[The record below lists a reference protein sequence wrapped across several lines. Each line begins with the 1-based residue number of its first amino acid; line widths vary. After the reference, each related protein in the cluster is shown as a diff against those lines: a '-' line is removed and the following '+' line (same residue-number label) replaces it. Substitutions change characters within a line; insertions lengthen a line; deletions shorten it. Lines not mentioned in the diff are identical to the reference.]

1 MSYQQPGTLWKSG
14 YFWLLVRKMTRL
26 SNLTTRNLL
35 IAMHDAIATAVALL
49 ASFYL
54 RFEGDWFFDR
64 VPLLLRM
71 LPFFIALSIVVC
83 YAFNLTTT
91 KWRFF
96 SLPDVLN
103 ILRAAAVLTVALVV
117 LDYIF
122 VAPNVH
128 GSSVAPNVQG
138 AFFLGKITIIL
149 YFFLE
154 VFFLSGS
161 RFVYRYFRY
170 TRARYHA
177 RTDED
182 AAPALLIGRAA
193 DAEVLL
199 RAIESGAVKRLWPVG
214 VLSPS
219 PADRGQM
226 IRNIPVL
233 GGIDDLDD
241 VIEDFAKRNKPIAR
255 VVMAPSAFEPDA
267 RPESVLMRAR
277 RHGLIV
283 SRLPSLESGD
293 APRLTAVAVEDL
305 LLRPSEKIDYARLEA
320 LVKNKS
326 VIVTGGGGSIGS
338 EICDRVATFGAARLL
353 VIENSEPALYAVVES
368 LTAQNTEAAI
378 EGRIADIRDRDRI
391 HRLMSEFKPDI
402 VFHAAALKHVPILE
416 RDWSEGVKTNIFGSI
431 NVADAAIAS
440 GAEAMVMISTDK
452 AIEPVSML
460 GLTKR
465 FAEMYC
471 QALDHDLATQ
481 SDGKSRM
488 RLISVRFGNVLASN
502 GSVVPKFKA
511 QIEAGGPVTVTHPD
525 MVRYFMTIREACDL
539 VLTAATHALTP
550 VRPDVSVYVLNMGQ
564 PVKIVDLAE
573 RMIRLSGLQPGHDIE
588 IVFTGMRP
596 GERLNEI
603 LFATEEPT
611 VEIGLAGI
619 MAAKP
624 NEPPM
629 QTLRKWIGMLE
640 QAIAKDDRAT
650 IKAVLKDAVPEF
662 GPVAAAE
669 ATARSGPIL
678 QS

>member
-1 MSYQQPGTLWKSG
+1 MMR
-14 YFWLLVRKMTRL
+14 F
-26 SNLTTRNLL
+26 SNLTLRNLS
-35 IAMHDAIATAVALL
+35 IATHDALATTLALF
-49 ASFYL
+49 ASFSL
-54 RFEGDWFFDR
+54 RFEGDAFFDR
-64 VPLLLRM
+64 LPLLLRI
-71 LPFFIALSIVVC
+71 LPYFVAFSVVVC

-91 KWRFF
+91 KWRFI
-96 SLPDVLN
+96 SLPDALN
-103 ILRAAAVLTVALVV
+103 ILRVATVLTLGLVV

-122 VAPNVH
+122 VAPNVQ
-128 GSSVAPNVQG
+128 GTPVAPNVQG
-138 AFFLGKITIIL
+138 AFFLGKTTIVL
-149 YFFLE
+149 YWFLE

-161 RFVYRYFRY
+161 RFAYRYFRY
-170 TRARYHA
+170 SRVRHRAR
-177 RTDED
+177 TED
-182 AAPALLIGRAA
+182 ASATLLVGRAA
-193 DAEVLL
+193 DAEILL
-199 RAIESGAVKRLWPVG
+199 RGIESGAVKRIWPVG
-214 VLSPS
+214 LLSPS

-233 GGIDDLDD
+233 GGIDDLED
-241 VIEDFAKRNKPIAR
+241 VISDFARRNKPIAR
-255 VVMAPSAFEPDA
+255 VVMTPSAFDPEA
-267 RPESVLMRAR
+267 RPEAVLMRTR
-277 RHGLIV
+277 RLGLIV

-320 LVKNKS
+320 LVKNKA

-338 EICDRVATFGAARLL
+338 EICDRVVTFGAARLL
-353 VIENSEPALYAVVES
+353 VIENSEPALYAV
-368 LTAQNTEAAI
+368 TEALAAHETSAVI

-391 HRLMSEFKPDI
+391 LQLMKEFKPDI

-416 RDWSEGVKTNIFGSI
+416 RDWSEGVKTNIFGSV
-431 NVADAAIAS
+431 NVADAAVAS

-471 QALDHDLATQ
+471 QALDHDLAGQ
-481 SDGKSRM
+481 LDGKPRM

-511 QIEAGGPVTVTHPD
+511 QIDAGGPVTVTHPD

-539 VLTAATHALTP
+539 VITAAAHALAP

-573 RMIRLSGLQPGHDIE
+573 RMIRLSGLQPGHDID

-611 VEIGLAGI
+611 VEIGVAGI

-629 QTLRKWIGMLE
+629 QTLRKWIAALE
-640 QAIAKDDRAT
+640 QAIARDDRAT
-650 IKAVLKDAVPEF
+650 IRAVLKDAVPEF
-662 GPVAAAE
+662 GS
-669 ATARSGPIL
+669 TAPFE
-678 QS
+678 